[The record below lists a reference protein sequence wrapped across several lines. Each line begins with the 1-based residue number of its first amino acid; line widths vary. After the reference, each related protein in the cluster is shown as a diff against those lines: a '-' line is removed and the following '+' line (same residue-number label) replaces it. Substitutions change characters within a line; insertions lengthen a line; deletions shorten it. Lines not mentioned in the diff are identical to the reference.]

1 MRMVIL
7 RNAAKLRIVRVA
19 APATPGQ
26 VRTFALNVVN
36 CQVVRH
42 AVAVSEPS
50 GTDVSGGRRGPAK
63 PEWTYQVPVD
73 IQLPSLDPRSRR
85 ALVLE
90 TWFIQIA
97 FLVPAIIGAVDAL
110 AAHLGGTGTIHRV
123 PTIVAGHPLTNF
135 FVTTFSYLEV
145 AAVVP
150 IALFL
155 LNRTGQNPA
164 SLGLKKPWWLKDIW
178 PAVGLGLAGFGTE
191 LAMLL
196 VLAPAIA
203 HDKSLFVSPALGPM
217 PKYYVIYGIAVS
229 AITAVTEETLV
240 NGYLLVR
247 LDQLGWNR
255 NWALALSLTL
265 RTSYHI
271 YYGLGFLL
279 TIPLGF
285 YNTRSFQKNGRLTRP
300 IIAHF
305 LYDAVLFTIAVL
317 H

>member
-1 MRMVIL
+1 M
-7 RNAAKLRIVRVA
+7 
-19 APATPGQ
+19 T
-26 VRTFALNVVN
+26 
-36 CQVVRH
+36 
-42 AVAVSEPS
+42 
-50 GTDVSGGRRGPAK
+50 GGRREPTK

-85 ALVLE
+85 GLVLE

-97 FLVPAIIGAVDAL
+97 FLVPAIIGALDAL
-110 AAHLGGTGTIHRV
+110 AGHLGGTGTVRRI
-123 PTIVAGHPLTNF
+123 PTIVVGHPLTNF
-135 FVTTFSYLEV
+135 FVTTVSYLEV

-150 IALFL
+150 IGLFL
-155 LNRTGQNPA
+155 LNRTGQSPA
-164 SLGLKKPWWLKDIW
+164 SLGLKKSWWPKDIW

-191 LAMLL
+191 LVMLIF
-196 VLAPAIA
+196 LAPAIA
-203 HDKSLFVSPALGPM
+203 SDKSLFVSPALGPL

-247 LDQLGWNR
+247 LDQLGWDR
-255 NWALALSLTL
+255 NWALVLSLTL

-285 YNTRSFQKNGRLTRP
+285 FNTRSFQKHGRLTRP
-300 IIAHF
+300 IMAHF

>member
-1 MRMVIL
+1 VS
-7 RNAAKLRIVRVA
+7 
-19 APATPGQ
+19 ATDGK
-26 VRTFALNVVN
+26 
-36 CQVVRH
+36 
-42 AVAVSEPS
+42 
-50 GTDVSGGRRGPAK
+50 GGPTK

-73 IQLPSLDPRSRR
+73 VALPTLDPRSRR
-85 ALVLE
+85 GLIRE

-97 FLVPAIIGAVDAL
+97 FLVPAIIGAIDAL
-110 AAHLGGTGTIHRV
+110 AAHLGGTGTVHRV
-123 PTIVAGHPLTNF
+123 PTIVTGHPVTNF
-135 FVTTFSYLEV
+135 FVTTVSYLQV

-155 LNRTGQNPA
+155 LNRTGQSPA
-164 SLGLKKPWWLKDIW
+164 ALGLGKRWWRRDIW
-178 PAVGLGLAGFGTE
+178 PAIGLGVAAFGTE
-191 LAMLL
+191 LVMLI
-196 VLAPAIA
+196 VLSPAISS
-203 HDKSLFVSPALGPM
+203 DKSLFVAPSLGAM
-217 PKYYVIYGIAVS
+217 PKYYVIYGILVS
-229 AITAVTEETLV
+229 ATTAIAEETIV

-247 LDQLGWNR
+247 LDQLGWDR

-271 YYGLGFLL
+271 YYGLGFIL

-300 IIAHF
+300 ILAHF

>member
-1 MRMVIL
+1 
-7 RNAAKLRIVRVA
+7 
-19 APATPGQ
+19 
-26 VRTFALNVVN
+26 VN
-36 CQVVRH
+36 CPAVRD
-42 AVAVSEPS
+42 ADAVSEQTGPD
-50 GTDVSGGRRGPAK
+50 GSGGSGKGEPTRPD
-63 PEWTYQVPVD
+63 WTYQVPVD
-73 IQLPSLDPRSRR
+73 IQPPSLDRRSRR
-85 ALVLE
+85 ALSWE

-97 FLVPAIIGAVDAL
+97 FLVPAVIGAVDAL
-110 AAHLGGTGTIHRV
+110 AAGLGGTGTIHRI

-135 FVTTFSYLEV
+135 FVSTVSYLEV

-150 IALFL
+150 IGLFL
-155 LNRTGQNPA
+155 LNRTGQTPA
-164 SLGLKKPWWLKDIW
+164 SLGLVKPWWLKDFW

-191 LAMLL
+191 LVLL
-196 VLAPAIA
+196 ILLAPAISS
-203 HDKSLFVSPALGPM
+203 DKSLFVSPSLGPM
-217 PKYYVIYGIAVS
+217 PKYYVLYGIFVS
-229 AITAVTEETLV
+229 AVTAVAEETLV

-255 NWALALSLTL
+255 NWALVLSLTL

-300 IIAHF
+300 ILAHF

-317 H
+317 HS